1 MLGCGCVLYQP
12 SRAGPASPPG
22 TPAAAPRRG
31 TRRPRLETPVS
42 SLWTPDGE
50 RPVARDGGGGTGSPA
65 AGAEDVADANEPL
78 RAAAQALGID
88 LDSLTEAERQEL
100 AAELSEMMRVR
111 QEIAATP
118 AAEMISNH
126 LIRFL
131 DLATIY
137 LEGDPPAFAEA
148 ATAIEAFRCV
158 LEGVG
163 DRLGEHQPMLTEA
176 LGQVQM
182 IFVQVKQAHEGQAP
196 TT

>member
-1 MLGCGCVLYQP
+1 M
-12 SRAGPASPPG
+12 
-22 TPAAAPRRG
+22 
-31 TRRPRLETPVS
+31 S

-50 RPVARDGGGGTGSPA
+50 RPVSRPSTTESSPSGTGT
-65 AGAEDVADANEPL
+65 ADAAEPL
-78 RAAAQALGID
+78 RAAAEALGID
-88 LDSLTEAERQEL
+88 LESLTSEERQEL
-100 AAELSEMMRVR
+100 AGELAEMMRVR

-137 LEGDPPAFAEA
+137 LEGEPPAFAEA

-163 DRLGEHQPMLTEA
+163 DRLGEHRTMLTEA

-182 IFVQVKQAHEGQAP
+182 IFVQVKQANESATP
-196 TT
+196 DA

>member
-1 MLGCGCVLYQP
+1 M
-12 SRAGPASPPG
+12 
-22 TPAAAPRRG
+22 
-31 TRRPRLETPVS
+31 S

-50 RPVARDGGGGTGSPA
+50 RPVGRPDEAE
-65 AGAEDVADANEPL
+65 AGADVTGADANEPL

-88 LDSLTEAERQEL
+88 LDTLTGEERQEL
-100 AAELSEMMRVR
+100 AAELAEMMRVR
-111 QEIAATP
+111 REIAATP
-118 AAEMISNH
+118 AAEMIANH

-137 LEGDPPAFAEA
+137 LEGEPPAFAEA

-163 DRLGEHQPMLTEA
+163 DRLGEHRPMLTEA

-182 IFVQVKQAHEGQAP
+182 MFVQVKQANESHAP
-196 TT
+196 DT

>member
-1 MLGCGCVLYQP
+1 M
-12 SRAGPASPPG
+12 
-22 TPAAAPRRG
+22 
-31 TRRPRLETPVS
+31 S

-50 RPVARDGGGGTGSPA
+50 RPVSRPSTAGTVPSGTGA
-65 AGAEDVADANEPL
+65 ADPGEPL
-78 RAAAQALGID
+78 RAAAEALGID
-88 LDSLTEAERQEL
+88 LESLNSEERQEL
-100 AAELSEMMRVR
+100 AAELAEMMRVR

-137 LEGDPPAFAEA
+137 LEGEPPAFAEA

-163 DRLGEHQPMLTEA
+163 DRLGEHQAMLTEA

-182 IFVQVKQAHEGQAP
+182 IFVQVKQANESATP
-196 TT
+196 DA

>member
-1 MLGCGCVLYQP
+1 VR
-12 SRAGPASPPG
+12 RASIGAS
-22 TPAAAPRRG
+22 TIAWSAQM
-31 TRRPRLETPVS
+31 S

-50 RPVARDGGGGTGSPA
+50 RPVSRTDPS
-65 AGAEDVADANEPL
+65 AGAADSAAPDASEPL
-78 RAAAQALGID
+78 RAAAEALGID
-88 LDSLTEAERQEL
+88 LATLTAEERQEL
-100 AAELSEMMRVR
+100 AAELAEMMRVR

-118 AAEMISNH
+118 ASEMISNH

-137 LEGDPPAFAEA
+137 LEGEPPAFAEA

-158 LEGVG
+158 LEGIG
-163 DRLGEHQPMLTEA
+163 DRLGDHRPMLTEA

-196 TT
+196 DA